1 MANVGWRYLLA
12 DSETL
17 EPIDEIAKAKGR
29 TLSLSLATAGNVN
42 FNVALDDRVGSQIR
56 SLETSILAVQDDEI
70 QWSGFV
76 WTIDDQAQTNRRSV
90 NAVGWFEE
98 LNKRIVRPPYQDLR
112 PVDVP
117 SQAQD
122 FLNVDASEII
132 RALLDKANEQRD
144 DLGTLRPTHIT
155 NGTYD
160 LSNLRTYSAVPGQK
174 IGEEI
179 RKFSQIEGGVDMWVD
194 PVTRKLNIYWD
205 QIIADSSV
213 FGMGTDKRDDIVLGY
228 NFGPE
233 NLAEAGRQINPDR
246 TVMRL
251 TASAPIGSRR
261 AEDRAAMDQ
270 TGFMFED
277 QIVLPEA
284 KNVNILAAYAG
295 AEVAI
300 RSYPFTLYGIR
311 PFPWT
316 KENSSPRPLKKYT
329 IGDIVSAT
337 AMQGA
342 FRLQKQAI
350 RVHGLD
356 LSIPDDGASEI
367 VTSLQTTRSG

>member
-1 MANVGWRYLLA
+1 MANVGWRYILA
-12 DSETL
+12 DTETL
-17 EPIDEIAKAKGR
+17 EPIDEIAMAKGR
-29 TLSLSLATAGNVN
+29 TLSLSLATAGNAN
-42 FNVALDDRVGSQIR
+42 FNVALDDRVGKQIR
-56 SLETSILAVQDDEI
+56 SLETSVLAVQDDDI

-76 WTIDDQAQTNRRSV
+76 WTLDDKAETNRRNV
-90 NAVGWFEE
+90 NVVGWFEE
-98 LNKRIVRPPYQDLR
+98 LNHRIVRPPYTDLR

-122 FLNVDASEII
+122 YLNVDANEII
-132 RALLDKANEQRD
+132 RSLVDKANAQRD
-144 DLGTLRPTHIT
+144 DLGTLRPTHII
-155 NGTYD
+155 NGTFD

-179 RKFSQIEGGVDMWVD
+179 RKFSQVEGGVDMWVD
-194 PVTRKLNIYWD
+194 PVTRELNIYWD
-205 QIIADSSV
+205 QIIPDSSV
-213 FGMGTDKRDDIVLGY
+213 FGMGTDKRDDITLGY

-233 NLAEAGRQINPDR
+233 NLAEAGRTINPDR
-246 TVMRL
+246 TVMRM

-261 AEDRAAMDQ
+261 AEDRVAMDQ

-277 QIVLPEA
+277 MISLPEA
-284 KNVNILAAYAG
+284 KNVDILAAYAG
-295 AEVAI
+295 AEVAL
-300 RSYPFTLYGIR
+300 RSYPFTLYQIR

-316 KENSSPRPLKKYT
+316 KENSSPRPLKDYT

-337 AMQGA
+337 AVQGA
-342 FRLQKQAI
+342 FKMQKQAI

-367 VTSLQTTRSG
+367 VTALQSTRSG

>member
-1 MANVGWRYLLA
+1 MANVGWRYILA

-17 EPIDEIAKAKGR
+17 EPIDEIAQAKGR
-29 TLSLSLATAGNVN
+29 TLSLSLASSGNAN
-42 FNVALDDRVGSQIR
+42 FNVPLDDRVGKQIR
-56 SLETSILAVQDDEI
+56 SLETSILAIQDDDI

-76 WTIDDQAQTNRRSV
+76 YTVEDKAETNRRQV

-98 LNKRIVRPPYQDLR
+98 LNRRIIRPPYTDLR

-122 FLNVDASEII
+122 FLNVDANVII
-132 RALLDKANEQRD
+132 RALLDKANAQRD
-144 DLGTLRPTHIT
+144 DLGTLRPTHMT
-155 NGTYD
+155 NGTFD

-179 RKFSQIEGGVDMWVD
+179 RKFSQIEGGVDLWVD
-194 PVTRKLNIYWD
+194 PVTRKLNIYWH
-205 QIIADSSV
+205 QVIASSTV
-213 FGMGTDKRDDIVLGY
+213 YGMGTDKRNEVVLGY
-228 NFGPE
+228 NWGPQ
-233 NLAEAGRQINPDR
+233 NLAEAGRSINPDR

-251 TASAPIGSRR
+251 TASSPLGARR

-277 QIVLPEA
+277 QITLPEA
-284 KNVNILAAYAG
+284 NTETLAWYVNGEMAL
-295 AEVAI
+295 
-300 RSYPFTLYGIR
+300 RSYPFVAYQIR

-316 KENSSPRPLKKYT
+316 PDGSVPRPLKNYKP
-329 IGDIVSAT
+329 GDIVSAT
-337 AMQGA
+337 AVQGA
-342 FRLQKQAI
+342 FVMQKQAI
-350 RVHGLD
+350 RVHGLE
-356 LSIPDDGASEI
+356 LSIPDDGASEV

>member
-17 EPIDEIAKAKGR
+17 EPIDEISKAKGR
-29 TLSLSLATAGNVN
+29 TLSTSLATSGNAN
-42 FNVALDDRVGSQIR
+42 FNVPLSDRVGSQIV
-56 SLETSILAVQDDEI
+56 SLETSILAVQDDEV

-76 WTIDDQAQTNRRSV
+76 WTIDDQAHTNQRQV
-90 NAVGWFEE
+90 TAVGWFEE
-98 LNKRIVRPPYQDLR
+98 LNKRIVRPPYTDLR

-122 FLNVDASEII
+122 FISVDASTII
-132 RALLDKANEQRD
+132 RALIDKANAQRD

-155 NGTYD
+155 NGTFD

-179 RKFSQIEGGVDMWVD
+179 RKFSQIEGGVDMWVH
-194 PVTRKLNIYWD
+194 PTTRQLHIYWD
-205 QIIADSSV
+205 QIIASSSV
-213 FGMGTDKRDDIVLGY
+213 FGMGTDKRNDVVLGY
-228 NFGPE
+228 NWGPQ

-246 TVMRL
+246 TVMRF
-251 TASAPIGSRR
+251 TASSSIGSRR

-277 QIVLPEA
+277 QVQIPEA
-284 KNVNILAAYAG
+284 KNVDILAAFAG
-295 AEVAI
+295 AEVAL
-300 RSYPFTLYGIR
+300 RAYPFVLYGIR

-316 KENSSPRPLKKYT
+316 NSNRVPRPLKNYKL
-329 IGDIVSAT
+329 GDIVSAT
-337 AMQGA
+337 AVQGA
-342 FRLQKQAI
+342 FKMEKQAV
-350 RVHGLD
+350 RLHGID

-367 VTSLQTTRSG
+367 VTSLQTTRS